1 MLNAN
6 IIKQIIK
13 EELTRFLSE
22 ANGDMVEVIF
32 PIDSQEAPAR
42 YKTSG
47 EEVSAG
53 APPKASKMTQE
64 QYKAWMGDITKKLEG
79 LGCINIKY
87 NSASNR
93 IECEASVETLSKLLQ
108 NCGALRKEFGLWDS
122 EIEGGLVKNGY
133 QPIWSAT
140 QQIPPEKLNLV
151 LAPDVLPT
159 PKTAQES
166 YLQEKKMSKSQMGKR
181 EKFVKGMKSAAKD
194 FEKRYPGK
202 GKAVMYAT
210 ATKMA
215 QKKKKK

>member
-1 MLNAN
+1 MLNVNAL
-6 IIKQIIK
+6 KQIIK

-22 ANGDMVEVIF
+22 ANEDMVKVIF
-32 PIDSQEAPAR
+32 PIDYQDAPAR

-53 APPKASKMTQE
+53 APPKASRMTQE
-64 QYKAWMGDITKKLEG
+64 QYKAWMGDISKKLEG

-87 NSASNR
+87 NGTSNR

-108 NCGALRKEFGLWDS
+108 NCGSLRKEFGLYDA
-122 EIEGGLVKNGY
+122 EIEGELVKDGH
-133 QPIWSAT
+133 QLIWNAT
-140 QQIPPEKLNLV
+140 QQIPPEKLSLV
-151 LAPDVLPT
+151 LAPDALPT
-159 PKTAQES
+159 PKTVQANLE
-166 YLQEKKMSKSQMGKR
+166 EKKMSKSQMGKR

-215 QKKKKK
+215 QKKKK